1 MNQRLLILGA
11 GRCGQMTKE
20 IAEAMGCFTQINFPD
35 DQAPGA
41 VGKLL
46 DYERFSTEYGYTIP
60 ALESGT
66 QRLKWIRKLEESCY
80 QIPVLLHPRAYVSP
94 SAQLMKGT
102 IVEPM
107 AVVQTNTTV
116 AISCLLSAGAVVEQ
130 NCFIGDGCHIGCN
143 ASVPAGTILPA
154 QTKVICSCVYQPM
167 SLQEDAELYV

>member
-11 GRCGQMTKE
+11 GRCGQMAKE
-20 IAEAMGCFTQINFPD
+20 VAEAMECFPQIDFLD
-35 DQAPGA
+35 DQASGA

-46 DYERFSTEYGYTIP
+46 DYERFSTEYAYANP
-60 ALESGT
+60 AMEIGI

-80 QIPVLLHPRAYVSP
+80 KIPVLLHPRAYVSP

-116 AISCLLSAGAVVEQ
+116 AIGCLLSAGAVVEQ

-154 QTKVICSCVYQPM
+154 QTKVICSCLYQPL
-167 SLQEDAELYV
+167 SLQEDA